1 MKEDINIAS
10 PKLLASADIN
20 ITPLGV
26 AGDWR
31 Y

>member
-1 MKEDINIAS
+1 MKTLISHHLE
-10 PKLLASADIN
+10 LLVAEDIN